1 MAQPP
6 DHYAILYVDPS
17 APPEVIR
24 AAYHRL
30 VIMYH
35 PDKNRSS
42 RATGLMVLINGAY
55 AVLKDPVKRA
65 EYDRIREIKEHPY
78 SAQTTSHYNVGGHA
92 RQTTGR
98 QGTTEDIFGKI
109 GYALGRGCAVAFM
122 LYFVL
127 WVAFVFY
134 KSFFW

>member
-24 AAYHRL
+24 AAYRRL
-30 VIMYH
+30 AILYH

-42 RATGLMVLINGAY
+42 RTTGLMVLINGAY
-55 AVLKDPVKRA
+55 EVLKDPVKRA

-98 QGTTEDIFGKI
+98 QGTTEDIFFK
-109 GYALGRGCAVAFM
+109 LGRGCAFAFM
-122 LYFVL
+122 LCFVL

-134 KSFFW
+134 KSFF